1 MVEPLRHP
9 GSHIEFNPSPAL
21 LLAPFNTYDR
31 EESLGLEL
39 VAYDPNNPERLRQ
52 LLDLHFFPLWN
63 RSLWT
68 AAHKVARSH
77 ALHSALQTPVR
88 LRESA
93 GR

>member
-1 MVEPLRHP
+1 MVEPLLHP
-9 GSHIEFNPSPAL
+9 GSHIEFNPAL
-21 LLAPFNTYDR
+21 LLAPFNICDR
-31 EESLGLEL
+31 EESLDLEL
-39 VAYDPNNPERLRQ
+39 AAYDPNNPERLRQ
-52 LLDLHFFPLWN
+52 LLNLRFFPPWN
-63 RSLWT
+63 QSLWT